1 MKCAFLFVGRRCFFG
16 TNDEV
21 LLMQVITQIGQL
33 KQIVHAAKRA
43 GKTVGLVPTMGYL
56 HEGHLTLMRRARQ
69 EQGLVIATL
78 FVNPLQ
84 FGPQEDYADYPRDL
98 ARDCELAE
106 STGIDVLFAPSVDEM
121 YPAGNG
127 RTLTFVDVE
136 KITDSLCGASRP
148 GHFRGV
154 ATVVTKLFNIA
165 EADVAYFGQKDA
177 QQVAVI
183 RRMAEDLNMNV
194 KIVAVPIVREPDGL
208 AMSSRNK
215 YLAPAQRQA
224 ALVLSRSLARAASML
239 ATGERDSA
247 LILTAVREMI
257 AQEPLAEIDYVS
269 LVDPVTMESLG
280 QVETRA
286 LVALAVKFGRTRLID
301 NMLWEGI

>member
-1 MKCAFLFVGRRCFFG
+1 
-16 TNDEV
+16 
-21 LLMQVITQIGQL
+21 MQVITQIGQL
-33 KQIVHAAKRA
+33 KQIIYTAKRE
-43 GKTVGLVPTMGYL
+43 GKTIGLVPTMGYL

-98 ARDCELAE
+98 ERDCRLAE

-127 RTLTFVDVE
+127 KILSFVDVE
-136 KITDSLCGASRP
+136 QITATLCGASRP
-148 GHFRGV
+148 WHFRGV

-183 RRMAEDLNMNV
+183 RRMTEDLNMNV
-194 KIVAVPIVREPDGL
+194 NIVAVPIVREPDGL

-224 ALVLSRSLARAASML
+224 ALVLSRSLERAASLL
-239 ATGERDSA
+239 AAGERDSA
-247 LILTAVREMI
+247 LILAAVRELI
-257 AQEPLAEIDYVS
+257 DQQPLAEIDYVS
-269 LVDPVTMESLG
+269 LVDPLSLAAIER
-280 QVETRA
+280 VEQQA
-286 LVALAVKFGRTRLID
+286 LLALAVKFGKTRLID
-301 NMLWEGI
+301 NMLWEAK

>member
-1 MKCAFLFVGRRCFFG
+1 
-16 TNDEV
+16 
-21 LLMQVITQIGQL
+21 MQVITQIGQL
-33 KQIVHAAKRA
+33 KQIIYTAKRE
-43 GKTVGLVPTMGYL
+43 GKTIGLVPTMGYL

-98 ARDCELAE
+98 ERDCKLAE

-127 RTLTFVDVE
+127 KILSFVDVE
-136 KITDSLCGASRP
+136 QITATLCGASRP

-183 RRMAEDLNMNV
+183 RRMTEDLNMNV

-224 ALVLSRSLARAASML
+224 ALVLSRSLERAASLL
-239 ATGERDSA
+239 AAGERDSA
-247 LILTAVREMI
+247 LILAAVRELI
-257 AQEPLAEIDYVS
+257 DQQPLAEIDYVS
-269 LVDPVTMESLG
+269 LVDPLSLAAIER
-280 QVETRA
+280 VEQQA
-286 LVALAVKFGRTRLID
+286 LLALAVKFGKTRLID
-301 NMLWEGI
+301 NMLWEAK

>member
-1 MKCAFLFVGRRCFFG
+1 
-16 TNDEV
+16 
-21 LLMQVITQIGQL
+21 MQVIKQIEQL
-33 KQIVHAAKRA
+33 KQVVRDAKRQ
-43 GKTVGLVPTMGYL
+43 GKSVGLVPTMGYL

-106 STGIDVLFAPSVDEM
+106 STGIDVLFAPAVDEM

-127 RTLTFVDVE
+127 KTLTFVDVE
-136 KITDSLCGASRP
+136 KITASLCGASRP

-194 KIVAVPIVREPDGL
+194 KIVAVPIVRESDGL

-215 YLAPAQRQA
+215 YLESAQRQA
-224 ALVLSRSLARAASML
+224 ALVLSRSLERAATLL
-239 ATGERDSA
+239 AAGERDSS
-247 LILTAVREMI
+247 LIVATVRDLI
-257 AQEPLAEIDYVS
+257 SQEPLAEIDYVS
-269 LVDPVTMESLG
+269 LVDPLTMEGLDR
-280 QVETRA
+280 VETRA
-286 LVALAVKFGRTRLID
+286 LLALAVKFGKTRLID
-301 NMLWEGI
+301 NMLWEGK

>member
-1 MKCAFLFVGRRCFFG
+1 
-16 TNDEV
+16 
-21 LLMQVITQIGQL
+21 MQVIKQIEQL
-33 KQIVHAAKRA
+33 KQVVRDAKRQ

-106 STGIDVLFAPSVDEM
+106 STGIDVLFAPAVDEM
-121 YPAGNG
+121 YPTGNG
-127 RTLTFVDVE
+127 KTLTFVDVE
-136 KITDSLCGASRP
+136 KITASLCGASRP

-194 KIVAVPIVREPDGL
+194 KIVAVPIVRESDGL

-215 YLAPAQRQA
+215 YLDSAQRQA
-224 ALVLSRSLARAASML
+224 ALVLSRSLERAATLL
-239 ATGERDSA
+239 AAGERDSS
-247 LILTAVREMI
+247 LIVATVRDLI
-257 AQEPLAEIDYVS
+257 SQEPLAEIDYVS
-269 LVDPVTMESLG
+269 LVDPLTMEALDR
-280 QVETRA
+280 VETRA
-286 LVALAVKFGRTRLID
+286 LLALAVKFGKTRLID
-301 NMLWEGI
+301 NMLWEGK

>member
-1 MKCAFLFVGRRCFFG
+1 
-16 TNDEV
+16 
-21 LLMQVITQIGQL
+21 MQVITKIGQL
-33 KQIVHAAKRA
+33 KQIVHTAKRE

-98 ARDCELAE
+98 ERDCKLAE
-106 STGIDVLFAPSVDEM
+106 STGIDVLFAPAVDEM
-121 YPAGNG
+121 YPDGNG
-127 RTLTFVDVE
+127 KILSFVDVE
-136 KITDSLCGASRP
+136 KITATLCGASRP

-183 RRMAEDLNMNV
+183 RRMTEDLNMNV

-224 ALVLSRSLARAASML
+224 ALVLSRSLERAASLL
-239 ATGERDSA
+239 AAGERDSA
-247 LILTAVREMI
+247 LILAAVRELI
-257 AQEPLAEIDYVS
+257 NQQPLAEIDYVS
-269 LVDPVTMESLG
+269 LVDPLSLAAIER
-280 QVETRA
+280 VEQQA
-286 LVALAVKFGRTRLID
+286 LLALAVKFGKTRLID
-301 NMLWEGI
+301 NMLWEAK

>member
-1 MKCAFLFVGRRCFFG
+1 
-16 TNDEV
+16 
-21 LLMQVITQIGQL
+21 MQVIKQIEQL
-33 KQIVHAAKRA
+33 KQVVRDAKRQ

-106 STGIDVLFAPSVDEM
+106 STGIDVLFAPAVDEM

-127 RTLTFVDVE
+127 KTLTFVDVE
-136 KITDSLCGASRP
+136 KITASLCGASRP

-194 KIVAVPIVREPDGL
+194 KIVAVPIVRESDGL

-215 YLAPAQRQA
+215 YLDSAQRQA
-224 ALVLSRSLARAASML
+224 ALVLSRSLERAATLL
-239 ATGERDSA
+239 AAGERDSS
-247 LILTAVREMI
+247 LIVATVRDLI
-257 AQEPLAEIDYVS
+257 SQEPLAEIDYVS
-269 LVDPVTMESLG
+269 LVDPLTMEALDR
-280 QVETRA
+280 VETRA
-286 LVALAVKFGRTRLID
+286 LLALAVKFGKTRLID
-301 NMLWEGI
+301 NMLWEGK

>member
-1 MKCAFLFVGRRCFFG
+1 
-16 TNDEV
+16 
-21 LLMQVITQIGQL
+21 MQVITKIGQL
-33 KQIVHAAKRA
+33 KQIVHTAKRE

-98 ARDCELAE
+98 ERDCRLAE

-127 RTLTFVDVE
+127 KILSFVDVE
-136 KITDSLCGASRP
+136 KITATLCGASRP

-183 RRMAEDLNMNV
+183 RRMTEDLNMNV

-224 ALVLSRSLARAASML
+224 ALVLSLSLERAASLL
-239 ATGERDSA
+239 AAGERDSA
-247 LILTAVREMI
+247 LILAAVRELI
-257 AQEPLAEIDYVS
+257 YQQPLAEIDYVS
-269 LVDPVTMESLG
+269 LVDPVSLAAIER
-280 QVETRA
+280 VEQQA
-286 LVALAVKFGRTRLID
+286 LLALAVKFGKTRLID
-301 NMLWEGI
+301 NMLWEAK

>member
-1 MKCAFLFVGRRCFFG
+1 
-16 TNDEV
+16 
-21 LLMQVITQIGQL
+21 MQVITKIGQL
-33 KQIVHAAKRA
+33 KQIVHTAKRE

-98 ARDCELAE
+98 ERDCKLAE

-121 YPAGNG
+121 YPDGNG
-127 RTLTFVDVE
+127 KILSFVDVE
-136 KITDSLCGASRP
+136 KITATLCGASRP

-183 RRMAEDLNMNV
+183 RRMTEDLNMNV

-215 YLAPAQRQA
+215 YLDPAQRQA
-224 ALVLSRSLARAASML
+224 ALVLSRSLEQAASL
-239 ATGERDSA
+239 LTVGERDSA
-247 LILTAVREMI
+247 LILAAVRELI
-257 AQEPLAEIDYVS
+257 DQQPLAEIDYVS
-269 LVDPVTMESLG
+269 LVDPLSLAAIER
-280 QVETRA
+280 VEQQA
-286 LVALAVKFGRTRLID
+286 LLALAVKFGKTRLID
-301 NMLWEGI
+301 NMLWEAK

>member
-1 MKCAFLFVGRRCFFG
+1 
-16 TNDEV
+16 
-21 LLMQVITQIGQL
+21 MQVITKIGQL
-33 KQIVHAAKRA
+33 KQIVHTAKRE

-98 ARDCELAE
+98 ERDCKLAE
-106 STGIDVLFAPSVDEM
+106 STGIDVLFAPAVDEM
-121 YPAGNG
+121 YPDGNG
-127 RTLTFVDVE
+127 KILSFVDVE
-136 KITDSLCGASRP
+136 KITATLCGASRP

-183 RRMAEDLNMNV
+183 RRMTEDLNMNV

-215 YLAPAQRQA
+215 
-224 ALVLSRSLARAASML
+224 
-239 ATGERDSA
+239 
-247 LILTAVREMI
+247 
-257 AQEPLAEIDYVS
+257 
-269 LVDPVTMESLG
+269 
-280 QVETRA
+280 
-286 LVALAVKFGRTRLID
+286 
-301 NMLWEGI
+301 

>member
-1 MKCAFLFVGRRCFFG
+1 
-16 TNDEV
+16 
-21 LLMQVITQIGQL
+21 MQVIKQIEQL
-33 KQIVHAAKRA
+33 KQVVRDVKRQ

-106 STGIDVLFAPSVDEM
+106 STGIDVLFAPAVDEM

-127 RTLTFVDVE
+127 KTLTSVDVE
-136 KITDSLCGASRP
+136 KITASLCGASRP

-194 KIVAVPIVREPDGL
+194 KIVAVPIVRESDGL

-215 YLAPAQRQA
+215 YLDSAQRQA
-224 ALVLSRSLARAASML
+224 ALVLSRSLERAASLL
-239 ATGERDSA
+239 AAGERDSS
-247 LILTAVREMI
+247 LIVATVRDLI
-257 AQEPLAEIDYVS
+257 SQEPLAEIDYVS
-269 LVDPVTMESLG
+269 LVDPLTMEALDR
-280 QVETRA
+280 VETRA
-286 LVALAVKFGRTRLID
+286 LLALAVKFGKTRLID
-301 NMLWEGI
+301 NMLWEGK

>member
-1 MKCAFLFVGRRCFFG
+1 
-16 TNDEV
+16 
-21 LLMQVITQIGQL
+21 MQVITKIGQL
-33 KQIVHAAKRA
+33 KQIVHTAKRE

-98 ARDCELAE
+98 ERDCKLAE

-127 RTLTFVDVE
+127 KILSFVDVE
-136 KITDSLCGASRP
+136 KITATLCGASRP

-183 RRMAEDLNMNV
+183 RRMTEDLNMNV

-215 YLAPAQRQA
+215 YRAPAQRQA
-224 ALVLSRSLARAASML
+224 ALVLSRSLERAASLL
-239 ATGERDSA
+239 AAGERDSA
-247 LILTAVREMI
+247 LILAAVRELI
-257 AQEPLAEIDYVS
+257 DQQPLAEIDYVS
-269 LVDPVTMESLG
+269 LVDPLSLAAIER
-280 QVETRA
+280 VEQQA
-286 LVALAVKFGRTRLID
+286 LLALAVKFGKTRLID
-301 NMLWEGI
+301 NMLWEAK

>member
-1 MKCAFLFVGRRCFFG
+1 
-16 TNDEV
+16 
-21 LLMQVITQIGQL
+21 MQVITKIGQL
-33 KQIVHAAKRA
+33 KQIVHTAKRE

-98 ARDCELAE
+98 ERDCKLAE

-121 YPAGNG
+121 YPDGNG
-127 RTLTFVDVE
+127 KILSFVDVE
-136 KITDSLCGASRP
+136 KITATLCGASRP

-183 RRMAEDLNMNV
+183 RRMTEDLNMNV

-215 YLAPAQRQA
+215 YLDPAQRQA
-224 ALVLSRSLARAASML
+224 ALVLSRSLEQAASL
-239 ATGERDSA
+239 LTAGKRDSA
-247 LILTAVREMI
+247 LILAAVRELI
-257 AQEPLAEIDYVS
+257 DQQPLAEIDYVS
-269 LVDPVTMESLG
+269 LVDPLSLAAIER
-280 QVETRA
+280 VEQQA
-286 LVALAVKFGRTRLID
+286 LLALAVKFGKTRLID
-301 NMLWEGI
+301 NMLWEAK

>member
-1 MKCAFLFVGRRCFFG
+1 
-16 TNDEV
+16 
-21 LLMQVITQIGQL
+21 MQVIKQIEQL
-33 KQIVHAAKRA
+33 KQVVRDAKRQ

-106 STGIDVLFAPSVDEM
+106 STGIDVLFAPAVDEM

-127 RTLTFVDVE
+127 KTLTFVDVE
-136 KITDSLCGASRP
+136 KITASLCGASRP

-194 KIVAVPIVREPDGL
+194 KIIAVPIVRESDGL

-215 YLAPAQRQA
+215 YLDSKQRQA
-224 ALVLSRSLARAASML
+224 ALVLSRSLERAAALL
-239 ATGERDSA
+239 ATGERDSS
-247 LILTAVREMI
+247 LIVSTVRDLI
-257 AQEPLAEIDYVS
+257 SQEPLAEIDYVS
-269 LVDPVTMESLG
+269 LVDPLTMEALDR
-280 QVETRA
+280 VESRA
-286 LVALAVKFGRTRLID
+286 LLALAVKFGKTRLID
-301 NMLWEGI
+301 NMLWEGK

>member
-1 MKCAFLFVGRRCFFG
+1 
-16 TNDEV
+16 
-21 LLMQVITQIGQL
+21 MQVITQIGQL
-33 KQIVHAAKRA
+33 KQIIYTAKRE
-43 GKTVGLVPTMGYL
+43 GKTIGLVPTMGYL

-98 ARDCELAE
+98 ERDCRLAE

-127 RTLTFVDVE
+127 KILSFVDVE
-136 KITDSLCGASRP
+136 QITATLCGASRP

-183 RRMAEDLNMNV
+183 RRMTEDLNMNV

-224 ALVLSRSLARAASML
+224 ALVLSLSLERAASLL
-239 ATGERDSA
+239 AAGERDSA
-247 LILTAVREMI
+247 LILAAVRELI
-257 AQEPLAEIDYVS
+257 DQQPLAEIDYVS
-269 LVDPVTMESLG
+269 LVDPLSLAAIER
-280 QVETRA
+280 VEQQA
-286 LVALAVKFGRTRLID
+286 LLALAVKFGKTRLID
-301 NMLWEGI
+301 NMLWEAK